1 MKVKIF
7 AFVLMG
13 LLITSVTVNTCI
25 VSSEMKKIQ
34 RAVDDIKFDESSIET
49 SLLQANAAYSIYQ
62 EREIFLSLTVN
73 HNDLTNIEDNFAE
86 MIGNLMVG
94 DSDGAEITRNRLSCS
109 LEHLR
114 RLSGINIDALI

>member
-94 DSDGAEITRNRLSCS
+94 DSDGA
-109 LEHLR
+109 
-114 RLSGINIDALI
+114 